1 MFKPINIYPAN
12 ISILS
17 PNPIKIYILHTK
29 EKKIVSLLYVKI
41 IFHSSQFITQS
52 IIKLNK
58 ILFLLKI
65 CVLFIIDKNETLMG
79 GGHCPWHTQTMSC
92 IA

>member
-29 EKKIVSLLYVKI
+29 EKKN
-41 IFHSSQFITQS
+41 SQFIICENNISLIT
-52 IIKLNK
+52 IYHPINYKIK
-58 ILFLLKI
+58 
-65 CVLFIIDKNETLMG
+65 
-79 GGHCPWHTQTMSC
+79 
-92 IA
+92 